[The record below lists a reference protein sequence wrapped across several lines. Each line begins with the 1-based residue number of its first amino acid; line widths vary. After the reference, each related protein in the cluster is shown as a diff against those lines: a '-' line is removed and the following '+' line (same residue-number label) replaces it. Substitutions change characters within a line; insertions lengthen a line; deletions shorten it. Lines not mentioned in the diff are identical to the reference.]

1 MENKPKR
8 SGRKVFSK
16 EKEDYWVCKECSY
29 FHRGEHAPEDCPYIT
44 KEKIVDGVKKND
56 KRKTGSV

>member
-1 MENKPKR
+1 M
-8 SGRKVFSK
+8 FSK